1 MRNDFVEGM
10 ELLIDCKK
18 LVEDLV
24 KETKRK
30 IELLY
35 INGKDTSYLE
45 NELERYLNV
54 LRLSE

>member
-30 IELLY
+30 IELSY

-45 NELERYLNV
+45 NELERYLKV